1 MLIGLYI
8 QRKESRGT
16 EKKSLAK
23 WAVLRLISI
32 LEKLITQQVCSD
44 AFSAIKIQFCNQ
56 MDSFR
61 QSNVYERQGI
71 KERQVV
77 LISRLK

>member
-16 EKKSLAK
+16 GKKKCLTK

-61 QSNVYERQGI
+61 QSNVYEIDR
-71 KERQVV
+71 E
-77 LISRLK
+77 